1 MHLPVRATA
10 ALFCRYIL
18 VVHATAR
25 GWWVHSITNISDSR
39 PSLQAATSATRTL
52 MASSSLTRAH
62 TKLHLTSLF
71 RQQVYVCSVQK
82 LPFGILNSLLLPSEH
97 LHHFLST
104 LCRFAEARPY
114 LHRRRCQLFL
124 LCAAS
129 ASIFC
134 SPATYSD
141 LGTT

>member
-62 TKLHLTSLF
+62 TPAPSSQSLPSASVCVQF
-71 RQQVYVCSVQK
+71 RSC
-82 LPFGILNSLLLPSEH
+82 LFGFWTLCCCPSEH

-104 LCRFAEARPY
+104 LCRFAEAGPY

>member
-18 VVHATAR
+18 VVHATVR

-62 TKLHLTSLF
+62 TPAPSN
-71 RQQVYVCSVQK
+71 QS
-82 LPFGILNSLLLPSEH
+82 LPSASVCVHCSEVA
-97 LHHFLST
+97 FLDSELFVVAPQSISIT
-104 LCRFAEARPY
+104 SYPRCVDLLKPGHICIEGGASCSCCAPRLRLYSALQRPI
-114 LHRRRCQLFL
+114 L
-124 LCAAS
+124 
-129 ASIFC
+129 
-134 SPATYSD
+134 T
-141 LGTT
+141 

>member
-25 GWWVHSITNISDSR
+25 GWWLHSITNISDSR
-39 PSLQAATSATRTL
+39 PSLQAATSGTRTL

-71 RQQVYVCSVQK
+71 RQQVCVFSSEVAFLDSELFVVAPQSISITSYPRCVDLLKPGHICIEGGASCSCCAPRLRLYSALQR
-82 LPFGILNSLLLPSEH
+82 PIL
-97 LHHFLST
+97 T
-104 LCRFAEARPY
+104 
-114 LHRRRCQLFL
+114 
-124 LCAAS
+124 
-129 ASIFC
+129 
-134 SPATYSD
+134 
-141 LGTT
+141 